1 MPNAPSETLDV
12 VIAGGGVAGLA
23 AALAISRL
31 PGKPLSIALIDP
43 AALPGTGAVPPPTAW
58 DLRVYAMAPKVLAW
72 LADLGLAPLLDTSR
86 TQPIAEMHV
95 AAGEPPRGLL
105 LSAYE
110 VGSTELAVVME
121 EALLARALRTAL
133 QVSARVRWIRGSVS
147 TLKHAEGD
155 DLVELGVDADGA
167 SQTLRAR
174 LLLGADGKHSRI
186 RDLAGI
192 PFTRTPYGQTGVV
205 AHFGSNRPHH
215 GGAWQW
221 FGADDVLAL
230 LPLPPSADTRSAA
243 EDRTG
248 HALSMVWSMPSAQ
261 AERWLADET
270 GHAALHAALAE
281 RVRAAGFELTR
292 VSALAGFELALAKV
306 PQPANGRVLLIGDA
320 AHGVHPLAGQ
330 GLNLGL
336 HGVMA
341 LHKALAEREPFRDC
355 GDARVLARA
364 VRAHAERVAGMQLL
378 TDQLATLFHST
389 RPWGRWAA
397 GAMNLLGY
405 SHVLKSRLVRAALA

>member
-1 MPNAPSETLDV
+1 MPNASSETLDV

-23 AALAISRL
+23 AALAITRL

-43 AALPGTGAVPPPTAW
+43 AALPGAAASPAPSTW

-72 LADLGLAPLLDTSR
+72 LAELGVAPLLDTSR

-95 AAGEPPRGLL
+95 AAGAPPKGLL

-110 VGSTELAVVME
+110 VGQTELAVVME

-133 QVSARVRWIRGSVS
+133 QVGAKVRWIRGSVS
-147 TLKHAEGD
+147 ALTQAEDEGV
-155 DLVELGVDADGA
+155 VEIHVDTDGA
-167 SQTLRAR
+167 AQTLRTR
-174 LLLGADGKHSRI
+174 LLLGADGKHSRV

-205 AHFGSNRPHH
+205 AHFGSSRPHH
-215 GGAWQW
+215 AGAWQW

-230 LPLPPSADTRSAA
+230 LPLPASADVRSAA
-243 EDRTG
+243 QAHSG
-248 HALSMVWSMPSAQ
+248 QAVSMVWSMPAEQ
-261 AERWLADET
+261 AERWLADEA
-270 GHAALHAALAE
+270 GHAALEAALAG
-281 RVRAAGFELTR
+281 RVRPAGFELTR

-306 PQPANGRVLLIGDA
+306 PQPAKGRVLLIGDA

-341 LHKALAEREPFRDC
+341 LHQALAERESFRDC
-355 GDARVLARA
+355 GDPRVLARA

-378 TDQLATLFHST
+378 TDQLATLFHPT

>member
-1 MPNAPSETLDV
+1 MPSAPPETLDV

-23 AALAISRL
+23 AALALSRL
-31 PGKPLSIALIDP
+31 PGKPLSITLVDP
-43 AALPGTGAVPPPTAW
+43 TPLPASTPGTPGAW

-72 LADLGLAPLLDTSR
+72 LAELGLQPLLDARR
-86 TQPIAEMHV
+86 TQPIAEMHI
-95 AAGEPPRGLL
+95 AAGAPPKGLL

-110 VGSTELAVVME
+110 VGSAELAVVME
-121 EALLARALRTAL
+121 EGLLARALRTAL
-133 QVSARVRWIRGSVS
+133 QVGGRVRWISGSVS
-147 TLKHAEGD
+147 ALTQTEGGD
-155 DLVELGVDADGA
+155 AVELTVDGDTGA
-167 SQTLRAR
+167 QQLRAR
-174 LLLGADGKHSRI
+174 LLLGADGKHSHI

-192 PFTRTPYGQTGVV
+192 PFTRRPYGQTGVV
-205 AHFGSNRPHH
+205 AHFASNQPHH
-215 GGAWQW
+215 AGAWQW

-230 LPLPPSADTRSAA
+230 LPLPDSADTRAA
-243 EDRTG
+243 ERGRTG
-248 HALSMVWSMPSAQ
+248 HAVSMVWSMPAGQAQ
-261 AERWLADET
+261 AWLADDA
-270 GHAALHAALAE
+270 GQAALDAALAE
-281 RVRAAGFELTR
+281 RVRPAGFELQRLTP
-292 VSALAGFELALAKV
+292 LAGFELALSKV
-306 PQPANGRVLLIGDA
+306 PQPVRGRVMLIGDA

-341 LHKALAEREPFRDC
+341 LHLALAEREAFRDC

-405 SHVLKSRLVRAALA
+405 SHVLKSRLVRAAIA